1 MSRSNPTGFVLGVVF
16 ELVAV
21 VFIVSLV
28 PKIDLRSA
36 SGDTRTVP
44 TEYASFSQPAA
55 SAPPNLVRAMPLP
68 PASTEPS
75 FQTIPQETSYYQ
87 RRNERA
93 ASPLPATEAA
103 LARQAPPLISVDP
116 ARPGYVEQRLDR
128 ASQGLVNSVGSYIT
142 NSADELRRLP
152 QPITNVTS
160 ANAAPEINF
169 PTTSSQSPSPATAR
183 QRPPAGTAQAQPRPW
198 MRY

>member
-1 MSRSNPTGFVLGVVF
+1 MSRSNPTGFVLGVIV
-16 ELVAV
+16 ELAAV

-36 SGDTRTVP
+36 AGDTRTIP
-44 TEYASFSQPAA
+44 TEYASFSQPSSA
-55 SAPPNLVRAMPLP
+55 APPTLVRATPLP

-75 FQTIPQETSYYQ
+75 FKTIPQETSYYQ
-87 RRNERA
+87 RRTEPT

-103 LARQAPPLISVDP
+103 LSRQAPPLITVDP

-128 ASQGLVNSVGSYIT
+128 ASQGLVNSVGSYIA

-160 ANAAPEINF
+160 SSAAPEINF
-169 PTTSSQSPSPATAR
+169 PTISTQSPSPSAAR